1 LQVKS
6 NATNESGNG
15 YKLIIELPIED
26 SHVIVLEQ
34 LRCKGFSNPRSIK
47 KVLYVRSED
56 DGNEEITQS
65 CVIMEGSSIK
75 AIVLFDAF
83 HASTSKVI
91 ANF

>member
-1 LQVKS
+1 
-6 NATNESGNG
+6 
-15 YKLIIELPIED
+15 
-26 SHVIVLEQ
+26 
-34 LRCKGFSNPRSIK
+34 
-47 KVLYVRSED
+47 VLYVRSED